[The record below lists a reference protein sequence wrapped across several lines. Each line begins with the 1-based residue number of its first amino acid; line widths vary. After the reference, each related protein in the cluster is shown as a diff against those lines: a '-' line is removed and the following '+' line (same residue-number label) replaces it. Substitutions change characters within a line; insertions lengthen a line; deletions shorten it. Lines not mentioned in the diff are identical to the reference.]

1 VRRGSLTVVGTG
13 IRLVGDLTLEA
24 VAQIRVAD
32 RVLYL
37 VNNPAMVHWLRLQ
50 NPRLDSLHDCY
61 AEGKPRER
69 SYAEM
74 VARIL
79 APVRRGRR
87 VCAVFYGHPGVFV
100 GPSHDAVRCARREGF
115 EARMLPGVSA
125 DGCLFAELGV
135 DPADRGCQ
143 SFEASDFL
151 DRRIRHSTACDLILW
166 QVGLIGEPSIR
177 FDDGSDRSGWRR
189 LLASLARRYPSGHR
203 AVLYEASPYP
213 VCAPRVTYRPLPE
226 LVEERLKWYT
236 TLYVP
241 AAGVRLRL
249 AAARQA
255 RGLRAAS
262 LHSHH

>member
-1 VRRGSLTVVGTG
+1 MRRGSLTVVGTG
-13 IRLVGDLTLEA
+13 IRLVGDMTLDA
-24 VAQIRVAD
+24 VAHVRAAD

-37 VNNPAMVHWLRLQ
+37 VNNPAIVHWLKLQ

-100 GPSHDAVRCARREGF
+100 EPSHEAVRRARREGF
-115 EARMLPGVSA
+115 EARMLPGISA
-125 DGCLFAELGV
+125 DGALFADLGV
-135 DPADRGCQ
+135 DPADHGCQ

-151 DRRIRHSTACDLILW
+151 DRRIRHSTECDLILW
-166 QVGLIGEPSIR
+166 QVGLIGEPSVR
-177 FDDGSDRSGWRR
+177 LDDAGDRSGWRR
-189 LLASLARRYPSGHR
+189 LLASLTRRYPAGHR

-213 VCAPRVTYRPLPE
+213 VCRPRVTHRSLAE
-226 LVEERLKWYT
+226 LAAEPLKWYT

-241 AAGVRLRL
+241 AAGTRLRL
-249 AAARQA
+249 GGVAGRRAAR
-255 RGLRAAS
+255 G
-262 LHSHH
+262 